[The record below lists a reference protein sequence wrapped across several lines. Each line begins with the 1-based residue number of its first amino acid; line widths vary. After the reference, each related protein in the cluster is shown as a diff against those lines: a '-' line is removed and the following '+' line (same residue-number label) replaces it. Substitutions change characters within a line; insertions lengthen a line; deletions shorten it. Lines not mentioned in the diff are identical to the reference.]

1 MKLAFQIARRFLSSG
16 KLQTLFIVLGIGVG
30 VSVQVFIGA
39 LISGLQKSLVD
50 TTIGNS
56 SQITITLK
64 DEDNPYI
71 SNYDDLIV
79 EILDSD
85 SNIRVATG
93 NFNVAG
99 SLEKGSETLPV
110 LVRGFDMTSAD
121 GIYKFSDKLTSGRLP
136 NQTNEIILGN
146 FFESEF
152 DLNLNDTITILVPQK
167 GNQTLTVVGFFDF
180 EVKSINESWAVS
192 TLSTTQGLYG
202 VADIVTSIES
212 QVKESAYF
220 EADAISLKVS
230 DNIGSD
236 YTVTN
241 WIENNASLL
250 SGLQGQSISSLMIQ
264 VFVLISVVLG
274 IASILAIIVLQK
286 SKQIGILKAMGIKN
300 SDASLIF
307 LFQGLILGVFGALTG
322 VLLGIGLLVS
332 FQTFAIDATTGE
344 PVIPLNIEYDF
355 IALSALIAIA
365 VSTFAALIPARK
377 SSKLSVI
384 EVIRNA

>member
-1 MKLAFQIARRFLSSG
+1 MKLAFQIASRFLKSG
-16 KLQTLFIVLGIGVG
+16 KLQTLFIILGIGVG

-56 SQITITLK
+56 SQITITRE
-64 DEDNPYI
+64 DEGYI
-71 SNYDDLIV
+71 SDYEALI
-79 EILDSD
+79 EDILNSD
-85 SNIRVATG
+85 SRIRVAAG

-99 SLEKGSETLPV
+99 SLEQNTETLPV
-110 LVRGFDMTSAD
+110 LVRGFNLEHAD
-121 GIYKFSDKLTSGRLP
+121 GIYKLSDKLTEGRLP
-136 NQTNEIILGN
+136 NTTNEVILGL
-146 FFESEF
+146 FFQSEF
-152 DLNLNDTITILVPQK
+152 DLNVGDTITIQVPLK
-167 GNQTLTVVGFFDF
+167 GNTTLTVVGFFDF
-180 EVKSINESWAVS
+180 EVKSVNELWAVS
-192 TLSTTQGLYG
+192 TLETTQSLFQVGD
-202 VADIVTSIES
+202 VVSSIES
-212 QVKESAYF
+212 QVRESAYF
-220 EADAISLKVS
+220 NADAISLSVS
-230 DNIGSD
+230 NQIGSD
-236 YTVTN
+236 YVTTN

-250 SGLQGQSISSLMIQ
+250 SGLQCQSISSLMIQ

-307 LFQGLILGVFGALTG
+307 LFQGLILGIFGALTG

-332 FQTFAIDATTGE
+332 FQTFAIDATTGD
-344 PVIPLNIEYDF
+344 PVIPLNIEYSF
-355 IALSALIAIA
+355 IALSALIAVG
-365 VSTFAALIPARK
+365 VSTLAALVPARK

>member
-99 SLEKGSETLPV
+99 TLEKNSETLPV
-110 LVRGFDMTSAD
+110 LVRGFDMNSAD

-146 FFESEF
+146 FFQTEF
-152 DLNLNDTITILVPQK
+152 NLNVNDTITIQVPLK

-220 EADAISLKVS
+220 DAEKIALKVS
-230 DNIGSD
+230 ERIGSD
-236 YTVTN
+236 YAVSN

>member
-1 MKLAFQIARRFLSSG
+1 MKLAFQIASRFLKSG
-16 KLQTLFIVLGIGVG
+16 KLQTLFIILGIGVG

-56 SQITITLK
+56 SQITITRT
-64 DEDNPYI
+64 DEGYI
-71 SNYDDLIV
+71 SNYDALI
-79 EILDSD
+79 EDILNSD
-85 SNIRVATG
+85 SRIRVAAG

-99 SLEKGSETLPV
+99 TLEKNSDTLPV
-110 LVRGFDMTSAD
+110 LVRGFELSQAD
-121 GIYKFSDKLTSGRLP
+121 GIYKFSDKLTEGRLP
-136 NQTNEIILGN
+136 NANNEVILGI
-146 FFESEF
+146 FFKSEF
-152 DLNLNDTITILVPQK
+152 NLNLGDTLTIQVPLK
-167 GNQTLTVVGFFDF
+167 GNTTLTVVGFFDF
-180 EVKSINESWAVS
+180 EVKAINELWAVS
-192 TLSTTQGLYG
+192 TLSTTQTLFL
-202 VADIVTSIES
+202 VPDVVSSIES
-212 QVKESAYF
+212 QVKASAYF
-220 EADAISLKVS
+220 EADAISVKVS
-230 DNIGSD
+230 EQIGSD
-236 YTVTN
+236 YVTSN

-307 LFQGLILGVFGALTG
+307 LFQGLILGIFGALTG

-332 FQTFAIDATTGE
+332 FQTFAIDATTGD
-344 PVIPLNIEYDF
+344 PVIPLNIEYSF
-355 IALSALIAIA
+355 IALSALIAVG
-365 VSTFAALIPARK
+365 VSTLAALVPARK

>member
-99 SLEKGSETLPV
+99 TLEKNSETLPV
-110 LVRGFDMTSAD
+110 LVRGFDMSSAD

-146 FFESEF
+146 FFQTEF
-152 DLNLNDTITILVPQK
+152 NLNVNDTITIQVPLK

>member
-1 MKLAFQIARRFLSSG
+1 MKLAFQIASRFLKSG
-16 KLQTLFIVLGIGVG
+16 KLQTLFIILGIGVG

-56 SQITITLK
+56 SQITITRT
-64 DEDNPYI
+64 DEGYI
-71 SNYDDLIV
+71 SNYDALI
-79 EILDSD
+79 EDILNSD
-85 SNIRVATG
+85 SRIRVAAG

-99 SLEKGSETLPV
+99 TLEKNSDTLPV
-110 LVRGFDMTSAD
+110 LVRGFELSQAD
-121 GIYKFSDKLTSGRLP
+121 GIYKFTEKLTEGRLP
-136 NQTNEIILGN
+136 NANNEVILGI
-146 FFESEF
+146 FFKSEF
-152 DLNLNDTITILVPQK
+152 NLNVGDTLSIQVPLK
-167 GNQTLTVVGFFDF
+167 GSTTLTVVGFFDF
-180 EVKSINESWAVS
+180 EVKAINELWAVS
-192 TLSTTQGLYG
+192 TLNTTQTLFQVGD
-202 VADIVTSIES
+202 VVSSIES

-220 EADAISLKVS
+220 EADAISLKVQAQ
-230 DNIGSD
+230 IGSD
-236 YTVTN
+236 YVTSN

-300 SDASLIF
+300 RDASLIF
-307 LFQGLILGVFGALTG
+307 LFQGLILGIFGALTG

-332 FQTFAIDATTGE
+332 FQTFAIDATTGD
-344 PVIPLNIEYDF
+344 PVIPLNIEYSF
-355 IALSALIAIA
+355 IALSALIAVG
-365 VSTFAALIPARK
+365 VSTLAALVPARK